1 LRGKSYATKARS
13 KYGKARMT
21 QEKVDLRMGLRLGRL
36 AAALVMVCAALPS
49 PALAQDAMSERYR
62 SIRAPT
68 DALVNRITRSRLQ
81 GDLNVLG
88 READRVRGQRRES
101 ERLGFQ
107 DPVSGL
113 AARERAL
120 DARLDRIRTE
130 QQASAAR
137 LLDIARGDPQI
148 AVPALP
154 TLRSADG
161 PSPGP
166 AQYGIVSAEE
176 ASAAA
181 RLFVDELLRAN
192 QARP

>member
-1 LRGKSYATKARS
+1 MRS
-13 KYGKARMT
+13 
-21 QEKVDLRMGLRLGRL
+21 RLCHL
-36 AAALVMVCAALPS
+36 ASALVLVCAALQS
-49 PALAQDAMSERYR
+49 PAFAQDAMSERYR

-88 READRVRGQRRES
+88 RQADRARGQRREV
-101 ERLGFQ
+101 ERLGYQ

-120 DARLDRIRTE
+120 DAQLNRNRAD
-130 QQASAAR
+130 QQESAAR
-137 LLDIARGDPQI
+137 LLDIARGEPQV

-154 TLRSADG
+154 PLSSADE
-161 PSPGP
+161 PSADPS
-166 AQYGIVSAEE
+166 QFGIVSAEE

-192 QARP
+192 QARR

>member
-1 LRGKSYATKARS
+1 MRS
-13 KYGKARMT
+13 
-21 QEKVDLRMGLRLGRL
+21 RLWRL
-36 AAALVMVCAALPS
+36 ASAFVLVCAALSS
-49 PALAQDAMSERYR
+49 PAFAQDAMSERYR

-68 DALVNRITRSRLQ
+68 DALVNQITRSRLQ

-88 READRVRGQRRES
+88 REAERARGQRRAS

-120 DARLDRIRTE
+120 DTQLDRIRAD
-130 QQASAAR
+130 QQESAAR
-137 LLDIARGDPQI
+137 LLDIARGEPQI

-154 TLRSADG
+154 PLGSADD
-161 PSPGP
+161 PSPDP
-166 AQYGIVSAEE
+166 AQFGIVSAEE

-192 QARP
+192 QARR